1 MKKTI
6 YFDNEA
12 EMEVLVEKTSITLSV
27 KRNDMEFPIDISL
40 DIKDIRSL
48 QEDLYKGL
56 KAIHL
61 NIVEN
66 MG

>member
-27 KRNDMEFPIDISL
+27 KGNDMEFPTDINLNIS
-40 DIKDIRSL
+40 DIRSL
-48 QEDLYKGL
+48 QEDLNKAL
-56 KAIHL
+56 KEIHL